1 MNSVKP
7 VEKEKESFPPLGKVA
22 LPPKTTLNFKKVVML
37 PAAPAPVVSV
47 TSVTVEKKKI
57 DPEEYDSYDEDS
69 EEEEYDEPITR
80 RRGDKGIW

>member
-1 MNSVKP
+1 MKP
-7 VEKEKESFPPLGKVA
+7 VEKEKEKDSFPPLGKVA

-47 TSVTVEKKKI
+47 TSVTVEKKI

-69 EEEEYDEPITR
+69 EEEYDEPITR